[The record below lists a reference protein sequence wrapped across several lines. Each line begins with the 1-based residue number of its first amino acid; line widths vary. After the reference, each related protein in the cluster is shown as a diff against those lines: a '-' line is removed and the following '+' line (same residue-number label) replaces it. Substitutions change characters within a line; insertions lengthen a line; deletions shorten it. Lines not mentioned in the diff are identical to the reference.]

1 MANPLLEQG
10 PIPRLV
16 HGAVEYVGGV
26 ICIAAPL
33 VLDFESAAAIAVSL
47 GVGIL
52 LLLLAATTEG
62 PPGLVSGVNFE
73 VHVVIDF
80 VLALFLIVAPFVFGI
95 SDREAPTVFFVAL
108 GVVHLLVTIGT
119 RFKQEPTGGPHLR
132 Q

>member
-1 MANPLLEQG
+1 MANPFLEQG

-16 HGAVEYVGGV
+16 HGAIEYVAGV
-26 ICIAAPL
+26 VLIAAPV
-33 VLDFESAAAIAVSL
+33 VLDFESTASVAVSL

-52 LLLLAATTEG
+52 LLVLAAATEG
-62 PPGLVSGVNFE
+62 APGLVNGVNLD

-80 VLALFLIVAPFVFGI
+80 LLAVFLIVAPFVFGI
-95 SDREAPTVFFVAL
+95 SDRDDPTAFFVAL

-119 RFKQEPTGGPHLR
+119 RFKREPAAGSHTR